1 MLIDISVV
9 KNLPANA
16 GDEASIPGLG
26 RSPGGKDWQC
36 TPVFLPEKKKK
47 IPWTEKPGMLQGSKE
62 SDTTEQLN
70 VHTQAWKSSGI

>member
-1 MLIDISVV
+1 MQEMRLQSLGWEDPLVERTG
-9 KNLPANA
+9 NA
-16 GDEASIPGLG
+16 LQYSCL
-26 RSPGGKDWQC
+26 KK
-36 TPVFLPEKKKK
+36 KKKK